1 MHIINMIIKS
11 LNKKV
16 SILSNL
22 NIFMT
27 REAHNLK
34 LMIYQMIID
43 RNQMIIDRNQ
53 LISFMNINIQN
64 VRFN

>member
-1 MHIINMIIKS
+1 MIIKS

-16 SILSNL
+16 SISNL